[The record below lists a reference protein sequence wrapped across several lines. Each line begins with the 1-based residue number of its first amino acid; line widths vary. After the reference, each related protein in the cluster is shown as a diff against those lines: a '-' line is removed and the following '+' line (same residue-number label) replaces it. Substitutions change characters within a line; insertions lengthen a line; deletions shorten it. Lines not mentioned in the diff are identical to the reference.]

1 MQRRSS
7 SSVRVFFPKY
17 SAERVIG
24 EVRKT
29 IDKLSGKV
37 ALEKVMLFGSY
48 AKKRYTVASD
58 IDILVV
64 FDDSRSTEDETYK
77 ALMRNIELP
86 RLELH
91 LLSKKEYEDMKDS
104 KWIKI
109 IEKEGIRIL

>member
-1 MQRRSS
+1 M
-7 SSVRVFFPKY
+7 RVFFPKH
-17 SAERVIG
+17 SSEKVIN
-24 EVRKT
+24 EIKKT

-48 AKKRYTVASD
+48 AKNRYTVASD
-58 IDILVV
+58 IDILVI
-64 FDDSRSTEDETYK
+64 FDDSRSTEDEIYK

-91 LLSKKEYEDMKDS
+91 ILPKKDYELMKDS